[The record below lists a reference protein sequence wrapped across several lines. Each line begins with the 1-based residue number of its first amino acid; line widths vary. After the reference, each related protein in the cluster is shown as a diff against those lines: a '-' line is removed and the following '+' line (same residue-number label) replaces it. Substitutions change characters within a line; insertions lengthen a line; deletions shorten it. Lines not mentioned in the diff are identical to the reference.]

1 MAVEKGI
8 GTGNPEMTVQEQ
20 AEIDIIEFPAQ
31 PGIMEMDDGSA
42 IVGEIIEEQIVQ
54 DIPFDA
60 NLAEFVDDNDLGVI
74 ASDLS

>member
-8 GTGNPEMTVQEQ
+8 GAGVGNPEMTAQEQ

-42 IVGEIIEEQIVQ
+42 IVGEIVEEMDIAQ
-54 DIPFDA
+54 DVPFDA
-60 NLAEFVDDNDLGVI
+60 NLAE
-74 ASDLS
+74 